1 MKAPCPFVWLSA
13 LVASCVT
20 YPRLQY
26 FDSWRISSRDTTPS
40 ESGRFARTGHLLVSG
55 EASVLLVERHENH
68 DVTVVDDETCHTV
81 RVELPRHPKVGSVWG
96 PVAFHNT
103 CPCVLGECRDEPLV
117 RGRVDVLRVDESSVE
132 ARLDLEFPS
141 LRLTKAARFSKA
153 TPNEWDIEPP
163 QGPATAP
170 SSANGR
176 SSRLL
181 VRLPNPPL
189 QSDGRVGRYAPFPAR
204 R

>member
-1 MKAPCPFVWLSA
+1 MKAACPFVWLSV

-40 ESGRFARTGHLLVSG
+40 ESGGFARTGHLLVPG
-55 EASVLLVERHENH
+55 DASVLLVERHEDH
-68 DVTVVDDETCHTV
+68 DVAAIDDETCHMV

-96 PVAFHNT
+96 PVAFHNM
-103 CPCVLGECRDEPLV
+103 CPCVLGACRDEPLL
-117 RGRVDVLRVDESSVE
+117 RGRVEVLRVDESSVE

-141 LRLTKAARFSKA
+141 LRLKKAARFSKA
-153 TPNEWDIEPP
+153 TPGQWDIEPP
-163 QGPATAP
+163 QGPKSAP
-170 SSANGR
+170 SSANGGR

-181 VRLPNPPL
+181 AA
-189 QSDGRVGRYAPFPAR
+189 QPAIAAGGASR
-204 R
+204 RR